1 MESDLT
7 RDIIKKERHHKTRT
21 SVLLSTGKVVGNK
34 CYHGDVVV
42 DCRHLTTLWSCSSQ

>member
-21 SVLLSTGKVVGNK
+21 NVLLSTGKVDIILVNASVK
-34 CYHGDVVV
+34 LMIYL
-42 DCRHLTTLWSCSSQ
+42 RRLIT

>member
-21 SVLLSTGKVVGNK
+21 NVLLSTGKVVIDK
-34 CYHGDVVV
+34 CYYSDIV
-42 DCRHLTTLWSCSSQ
+42 DCRHLTTSWSCLNQ